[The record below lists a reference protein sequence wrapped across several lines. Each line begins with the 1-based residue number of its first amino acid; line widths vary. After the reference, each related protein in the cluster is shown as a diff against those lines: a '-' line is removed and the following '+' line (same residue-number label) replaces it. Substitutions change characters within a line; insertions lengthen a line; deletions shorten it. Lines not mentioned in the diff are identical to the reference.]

1 MHRNAT
7 FIAHEDAKHSV
18 CHTDL
23 FNAFAPVLSFVALLG
38 IEHVTANAKARIIGG
53 HPVDIKLRPFMVSTI
68 SKIFLSL
75 YNSEGFICGASILS
89 DRWGITALHCLMSEN
104 ATSYYV
110 RAGSNLHYFG
120 GTLHRL
126 TRIHAYD
133 RTAFL
138 YWFSSMLHYDIAL
151 FEVWPSF
158 RFSSKVRAARLPNKF
173 SRLPRTLYVCGWGY
187 SDFQQNARINNA
199 LMGVHVRR
207 IPYEACVNQT
217 TEYKALVDK
226 EHHVCYGTP
235 GKDSCFGDSGGPL
248 ANKNT
253 IYGVVSFGQN
263 CGTVP
268 GVYESVQYYRQWIKR
283 VTNL

>member
-1 MHRNAT
+1 M
-7 FIAHEDAKHSV
+7 EYV
-18 CHTDL
+18 M
-23 FNAFAPVLSFVALLG
+23 
-38 IEHVTANAKARIIGG
+38 ANAKARIIGG
-53 HPVDIKLRPFMVSTI
+53 HAVDIKLRPFM
-68 SKIFLSL
+68 LSL

-89 DRWGITALHCLMSEN
+89 DKWGITALHCLTSED
-104 ATSYYV
+104 ATSYHV
-110 RAGSNLHYFG
+110 RAGSNLHYAG

-133 RTAFL
+133 RTSFL
-138 YWFSSMLHYDIAL
+138 YWFSSMLYYDVAL

-158 RFSSKVRAARLPNKF
+158 RFSSKVKAARLPNEF
-173 SRLPRTLYVCGWGY
+173 SQLPRTLYVCGWGF
-187 SDFQQNARINNA
+187 SDFQQNGRINNA
-199 LMGVHVRR
+199 LMGVHVRH

-226 EHHVCYGTP
+226 EHHACYGTP

-248 ANKNT
+248 ASKNT
-253 IYGVVSFGQN
+253 IYGVVSFGRN

-268 GVYESVQYYRQWIKR
+268 GVYESVLYYRQWIKR